1 MASGWVHI
9 PRAPSFSMA
18 KQFSVS
24 DVSKQINLNTLSF
37 LLWLTSYKVCF
48 GYATY
53 HFFSLAWDN
62 SCRCAID
69 NASRPFPIDKFFL
82 LF

>member
-24 DVSKQINLNTLSF
+24 DVSKQINLNTPSF

-53 HFFSLAWDN
+53 HFFF
-62 SCRCAID
+62 
-69 NASRPFPIDKFFL
+69 SRMGQQL
-82 LF
+82 LLRNRQCIQTFSYL